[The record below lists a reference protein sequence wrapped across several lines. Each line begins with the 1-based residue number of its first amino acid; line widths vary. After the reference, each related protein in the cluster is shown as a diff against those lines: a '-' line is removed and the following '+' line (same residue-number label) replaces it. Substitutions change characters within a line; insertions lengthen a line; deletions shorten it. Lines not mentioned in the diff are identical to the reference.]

1 VSSRQPANV
10 DYENA
15 LDQAA
20 QEWRRVRI
28 WLEAGRVR
36 RFVVQ
41 YETTFGGRRLPVVRY
56 DTAHGYAHR
65 DQMFR
70 DRDPIKTRLGDRLSL
85 DEALRIADDDIRRNW
100 RTYRRQFMRNQL

>member
-1 VSSRQPANV
+1 VSSRRSADV
-10 DYENA
+10 EFEDA
-15 LDQAA
+15 LDDAA

-28 WLEAGRVR
+28 WIGFGRVQ

-41 YETTFGGRRLPVVRY
+41 YETIIGERRVPVVRY

-70 DRDPIKTRLGDRLSL
+70 DREPIKTRLGDHVSL
-85 DEALRIADDDIRRNW
+85 DEALQIADDDVRRHW
-100 RTYRRQFMRNQL
+100 RTYRRQFMRNQP